1 MTGGVVIIEC
11 RMNGGMGGMVDS
23 NGETN
28 IKGGKML
35 GFGTNNSEEGTQYSV
50 TFTSENYYGT
60 SEITFKPT
68 FNGSKMVSN
77 VGQPAAVSSVDG
89 MQKQCF
95 GSSTTNCVYYK

>member
-1 MTGGVVIIEC
+1 M
-11 RMNGGMGGMVDS
+11 
-23 NGETN
+23 
-28 IKGGKML
+28 
-35 GFGTNNSEEGTQYSV
+35 GFGMDNSEEGTQYSV
-50 TFTSENYYGT
+50 SFTSENYFGT
-60 SEITFKPT
+60 SEIAFKPT